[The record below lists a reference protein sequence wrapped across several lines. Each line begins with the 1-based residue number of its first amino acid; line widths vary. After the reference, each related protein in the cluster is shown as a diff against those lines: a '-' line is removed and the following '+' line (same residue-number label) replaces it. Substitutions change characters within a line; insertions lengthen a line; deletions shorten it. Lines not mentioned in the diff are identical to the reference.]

1 MNPIAAVLTPVF
13 LTTVFTIS
21 YMGVYQLVKV
31 FTFGR
36 ILGALGLALV
46 GSFALD
52 IAISIIIGNF

>member
-13 LTTVFTIS
+13 LTTFFALS

-36 ILGALGLALV
+36 ILGALSLALV